1 MMKVMYLL
9 IASFTLCVSVSAQSE
24 LIYKSQAWSSKNG
37 GTFQNGTKLSPS
49 KVREVMSGNSEALKS
64 YNSGRALLITGCVV
78 AYPCAAMLGWDLGT
92 RTGGGKG
99 NGTLLT
105 VGATGTVV
113 GIIMGFCGE
122 GKMKKSVQ
130 LYNSK
135 MSNNTVSYQVNFGF
149 TQTGVG
155 LNMRF

>member
-1 MMKVMYLL
+1 MFLFL
-9 IASFTLCVSVSAQSE
+9 AGIAMCVSASAQSE
-24 LIYKSQAWSSKNG
+24 LIYKSQAWSNKNG
-37 GTFQNGTKLSPS
+37 GTFQNGTKLSPNE
-49 KVREVMSGNSEALKS
+49 VREVMSGNSEALKS
-64 YNSGRALLITGCVV
+64 YNSGRGLLITGCVV

-99 NGTLLT
+99 NGTLLA

-135 MSNNTVSYQVNFGF
+135 ANNNTVSYQFGF

-155 LNMRF
+155 FSMRF

>member
-1 MMKVMYLL
+1 MTKVMSLFIVG
-9 IASFTLCVSVSAQSE
+9 IALCVSVSAQSE
-24 LIYKSQAWSSKNG
+24 LTFKSQAWSNKNG
-37 GTFQNGTKLSPS
+37 GTFQNGAKLKPNQ
-49 KVREVMSGNSEALKS
+49 VREVMSGNSEALKS
-64 YNSGRALLITGCVV
+64 YNSGRALLITGCVI

-92 RTGGGKG
+92 RTGGGEG
-99 NGTLLT
+99 NGTLLA

-135 MSNNTVSYQVNFGF
+135 MNNNEIVTK
-149 TQTGVG
+149 
-155 LNMRF
+155 

>member
-1 MMKVMYLL
+1 MFLFLVSIVM
-9 IASFTLCVSVSAQSE
+9 CVSVSAQSE
-24 LIYKSQAWSSKNG
+24 LIYKSQAWSNKNG
-37 GTFQNGTKLSPS
+37 GTFQSGTKLSPS
-49 KVREVMSGNSEALKS
+49 EVREVMSGNSEALKS
-64 YNSGRALLITGCVV
+64 YNSGRGLLITGCVV

-99 NGTLLT
+99 NGTLLA

-135 MSNNTVSYQVNFGF
+135 TNNNTVSYQVNFGF

-155 LNMRF
+155 FSMNF

>member
-1 MMKVMYLL
+1 MYLF
-9 IASFTLCVSVSAQSE
+9 ITCVTLCFSVSAQSE
-24 LIYKSQAWSSKNG
+24 LTYKSQAWSNKNG

-49 KVREVMSGNSEALKS
+49 KVREIMSGNSEALKS
-64 YNSGRALLITGCVV
+64 YNSGRALLITGCVIS
-78 AYPCAAMLGWDLGT
+78 YPCAAMLGWDLGT

-99 NGTLLT
+99 NGTLLA

-122 GKMKKSVQ
+122 GKIKKSVS

-135 MSNNTVSYQVNFGF
+135 AGGNTVACLVNFGF
-149 TQTGVG
+149 TPTGVG
-155 LNMRF
+155 LSVRF